1 MSKICEPARA
11 GRVLLC
17 ALAGA
22 YLIFTSGCGSSPTT
36 TPRPVQPP
44 INIPAANTVTT
55 PNASGQLQS
64 FSPSGPINTNGAF
77 FQNLGTN
84 GRTCNSCHLVD
95 QAWGMSA
102 AQVQARFDASAGTD
116 PLFRP
121 VDGTNCP
128 TDDVSTLAAR
138 TAATTLIRTRGLIR
152 IPRPI
157 PAGAEFSLS
166 AVSDPHN
173 CSVGGLSLYRRPLPS
188 TNVKFLSSVMWD
200 GREST
205 PGQSLLENL
214 KTQARNATSGHAEGS
229 QSPTDAQLTQI
240 AQFQLDLFTAQ
251 ISDAVAG
258 SLTAHR
264 ATGGPIF
271 LASQNF
277 FIGMNDFTGGAFDP
291 NAVSLFDPWT
301 NLSASVN
308 DQFTAAR
315 EAIARGQALFNSRN
329 MVIAAVNGLNDVTG
343 QAVINGPCSTCHEAP
358 NLGHRSQNLL
368 MDIGTTDASRRTP
381 DMPLYTLACPG
392 GVNRQT
398 MDPGL
403 AMTTGRCA
411 DIGKLKVPILRGLA
425 ARAPYFHDGQAAT
438 LADVLEFYRL
448 RFGLNL
454 TAQEQADL
462 IAFLNSL

>member
-1 MSKICEPARA
+1 MSKTSEPARA
-11 GRVLLC
+11 GRILVC
-17 ALAGA
+17 ALAGVC
-22 YLIFTSGCGSSPTT
+22 LIFTSGCGSSPTT

-44 INIPAANTVTT
+44 TNIPAANTITT

-64 FSPSGPINTNGAF
+64 FSTSGSIDTNTAF

-84 GRTCNSCHLVD
+84 GRNCNSCHLVD

-102 AQVQARFDASAGTD
+102 AQVQARFDATAGMD
-116 PLFRP
+116 PVFRP

-128 TDDVSTLAAR
+128 TDDVSTLSAR
-138 TAATTLIRTRGLIR
+138 TSATTLIRTRGLIR
-152 IPRPI
+152 ISRPI
-157 PAGAEFSLS
+157 PAGAEFSLA

-251 ISDAVAG
+251 VSDAAAG
-258 SLTAHR
+258 SLIAHR

-277 FIGMNDFTGGAFDP
+277 FIGMNDFTGGSFNP
-291 NAVSLFDPWT
+291 NAVNLFDPWT
-301 NLSASVN
+301 NLSSSVN
-308 DQFTAAR
+308 DQFTPAR
-315 EAIARGQALFNSRN
+315 EAIARGQALFNSRT

-358 NLGHRSQNLL
+358 NLGHRSRNLL

-398 MDPGL
+398 MDPGV
-403 AMTTGRCA
+403 AMTTGLCA